1 MMPGARG
8 ATQWRVD
15 RPVSGSDRNTDLSQP
30 ARAPLAPLLRLQGV
44 SRSFG
49 GLRAVSRVDLDVQAG
64 EILGLIGP
72 NGAGKTTLF
81 NLITG
86 LFQPTAGRIVFEGVD
101 ISKLRPAKRC
111 TLGIART
118 FQLVRPF
125 PHLSVLDNVAV
136 GRLYGRERAGSR
148 RQAEAEALD
157 VLDVM
162 GLADRANVLARS
174 LTLVDR
180 KRLELGRA
188 LATRPSLLLI
198 DELLAGLN
206 PTEVLVA
213 MELIRQVRAPG
224 VTIVMVE
231 HLVKA
236 VFGLSDRVVVLN
248 AGEKIAEGTPADV
261 AADQRVID
269 AYLGTVHA
277 EEAAAAHA

>member
-1 MMPGARG
+1 VR
-8 ATQWRVD
+8 
-15 RPVSGSDRNTDLSQP
+15 
-30 ARAPLAPLLRLQGV
+30 
-44 SRSFG
+44 
-49 GLRAVSRVDLDVQAG
+49 AG

-86 LFQPTAGRIVFEGVD
+86 LFEPTEGRIVFECAD
-101 ISKLRPAKRC
+101 ISKLRPARRC

-125 PHLSVLDNVAV
+125 PNLSVLDNVAV

-148 RQAEAEALD
+148 RQAEAEAFE
-157 VLDVM
+157 VLDLM
-162 GLADRANVLARS
+162 GLADRAGALAKS

-206 PTEVLVA
+206 PSEVLVA
-213 MELIRQVRAPG
+213 MELIRRIRASG

-248 AGEKIAEGTPADV
+248 AGEKIAEGTPGDV
-261 AADQRVID
+261 AADRRVID

-277 EEAAAAHA
+277 EEAAGAHA

>member
-1 MMPGARG
+1 VPGSERDLEPSRTAG
-8 ATQWRVD
+8 ASFA
-15 RPVSGSDRNTDLSQP
+15 PV
-30 ARAPLAPLLRLQGV
+30 LRLQGV

-86 LFQPTAGRIVFEGVD
+86 LFEPTEGRIVFEGVD
-101 ISKLRPAKRC
+101 ISKLSPAKRC

-125 PHLSVLDNVAV
+125 PNLSVLDNVAV
-136 GRLYGRERAGSR
+136 GRVYGRERAGSR
-148 RQAEAEALD
+148 RQAEAEAFE
-157 VLDVM
+157 VLELM
-162 GLADRANVLARS
+162 GLADRSRLLAKS

-206 PTEVLVA
+206 PSEVLVA
-213 MELIRQVRAPG
+213 MELIRRVRASG
-224 VTIVMVE
+224 ITIVMVE

-248 AGEKIAEGTPADV
+248 AGEKIAEGTPGDV
-261 AADQRVID
+261 AADRRVID

-277 EEAAAAHA
+277 EEAAGAHA